1 MNQCQLQSLN
11 QKEKKIRME
20 SNTKSSSHA
29 SKRKSKVS
37 CFTCSSSS
45 SSAVTVQASSPSCSN
60 FKFSACAK
68 FADRICWSQLHRAFD
83 LANNRFSEPLPDSL
97 GHCSK
102 KEILSLAKT
111 SSPATSLKL
120 SRTWSLFC
128 FCPYPATA
136 LWIRQKQWTHWSS
149 NLSSL
154 ENCNM
159 AMADLSATVNGFHF

>member
-1 MNQCQLQSLN
+1 
-11 QKEKKIRME
+11 ME

-29 SKRKSKVS
+29 SKRKFKVS
-37 CFTCSSSS
+37 CFTCSSLS
-45 SSAVTVQASSPSCSN
+45 SSAVTVQASSPSCSS

-83 LANNRFSEPLPDSL
+83 LANNRFSDPLPDSL

-128 FCPYPATA
+128 FSPYPTTA
-136 LWIRQKQWTHWSS
+136 LWICQKLWSFCSDSVSSFNNSFCFTSAKLCSKFETRSRQWPPKPTRK
-149 NLSSL
+149 LPP
-154 ENCNM
+154 
-159 AMADLSATVNGFHF
+159 FHP